1 MYNYTQRASKIRKR
15 VDEELKN
22 HEQTIERLLLSAS
35 FKRFLPH
42 LPENKYTSFVRDVLI
57 NQGLAWEE
65 QFDVDFLDYCKIISE
80 TEINNSPKI
89 YCSFHMSSY
98 RLCMLYLLKRN
109 IPLTLLASND
119 IIKKQGGLINNIC
132 DRASSSIDHHII
144 DANAPNSLIKMMR
157 ELRKGNS
164 LFVYVDGN
172 TGVENLRSKENLL
185 DVKILDSYIKVRAG
199 IAYLSKLSDVPI
211 VPIIATKDE
220 KQCPQIHIYKPISPF
235 SNEEKQVYV
244 ERAIKKIYSLL
255 NHELERQPEL
265 WEAWMYLHKFATK
278 YQEKPLDLSYEDFYR
293 QRQWKFND
301 ERFLM
306 WNYEQKHF
314 ILDIRDFSMTE
325 ISEAAADFLSNI
337 GQNSNE
343 SLSDSNLLYLIK
355 NQIII

>member
-15 VDEELKN
+15 VDEELKC

-65 QFDVDFLDYCKIISE
+65 QSDVDLLDYCKIISE
-80 TEINNSPKI
+80 TEIENSPKI

-119 IIKKQGGLINNIC
+119 IIKKQGELINSIS
-132 DRASSSIDHHII
+132 DRTSGTITHHII
-144 DANAPNSLIKMMR
+144 DANAPNSLIKMAR
-157 ELRKGNS
+157 ELKNGNS

-172 TGVENLRSKENLL
+172 TGVENSRSKENLL
-185 DVKILDSYIKVRAG
+185 DVEILESYIKVRTG

-211 VPIIATKDE
+211 VPIIATRNGV
-220 KQCPQIHIYKPISPF
+220 QCPQIHIHKSICPS
-235 SNEEKQVYV
+235 SNEEKQEFA
-244 ERAIKKIYSLL
+244 ERSIKELYSLL
-255 NHELERQPEL
+255 NDELKRHPEQ

-278 YQEKPLDLSYEDFYR
+278 YQEKPLEIHFETSYR
-293 QRQWKFND
+293 GNKWTFNNK
-301 ERFLM
+301 RYLL
-306 WNYEQKHF
+306 WLHKSKHYL
-314 ILDIRDFSMTE
+314 LDNTDYSMTE
-325 ISEAAADFLSNI
+325 ISDSIAKFLLDL
-337 GQNSNE
+337 NE
-343 SLSDSNLLYLIK
+343 KSERSLSDFNFLYLIK